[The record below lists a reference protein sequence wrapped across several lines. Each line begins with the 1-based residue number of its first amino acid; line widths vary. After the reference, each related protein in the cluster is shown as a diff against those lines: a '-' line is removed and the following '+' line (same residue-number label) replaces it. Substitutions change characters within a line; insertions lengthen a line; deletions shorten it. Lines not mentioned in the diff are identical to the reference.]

1 MIAPLEHGSKILTG
15 GCRYLL
21 KRSQQRYPDQFWG
34 EIVAYRVGAM
44 LGFDTPPT
52 YVGLHRP
59 SGVVGALVEWFYDD
73 TTEHFVPA
81 GDLLQVVNP
90 DFDRKL
96 GKAHNLTDIS
106 MLMKALAR
114 TRLKGFDWH
123 TWWLN
128 TLAFDAL
135 IGNTDRH
142 QENWGLIYSPN
153 FETLRLAPLFDNGT
167 SLGQDRFP
175 HIVQDWSQDEL
186 DRYIL
191 NGRSHVTW
199 ERGDDRVCL
208 FSLLR
213 TALKTW
219 QASAD
224 IADLRARLEVPPA
237 RLSACLRDLLNLA
250 PPVPYRHLQQDRVAW
265 IERNLL
271 RRFEILKELLNE
283 FN

>member
-1 MIAPLEHGSKILTG
+1 MSYRVQDHIIDVSDWEIDQNFGIFPAGARAKDAVIAPLEHGSKILTG

-123 TWWLN
+123 TWLS
-128 TLAFDAL
+128 L
-135 IGNTDRH
+135 I
-142 QENWGLIYSPN
+142 
-153 FETLRLAPLFDNGT
+153 
-167 SLGQDRFP
+167 
-175 HIVQDWSQDEL
+175 HI
-186 DRYIL
+186 
-191 NGRSHVTW
+191 
-199 ERGDDRVCL
+199 
-208 FSLLR
+208 
-213 TALKTW
+213 
-219 QASAD
+219 
-224 IADLRARLEVPPA
+224 
-237 RLSACLRDLLNLA
+237 
-250 PPVPYRHLQQDRVAW
+250 
-265 IERNLL
+265 
-271 RRFEILKELLNE
+271 
-283 FN
+283 